1 MLKKNES
8 LLIDVN
14 EGSVCDTGFFCY
26 MSKRKSQGYRRKLD
40 WLRLRFAEGMKIK
53 MLGQGQRG
61 FIEYIPGEYAWRPVN
76 ADGFMMI
83 HCLWVVGKS
92 KGKKFGSLLVGAC
105 LKDAKKLG
113 MKGVAAVTSEGNW
126 LIGKNIL
133 KNHGFESVDQ
143 APPSFELMVK
153 PFGKGVLPSF
163 TDHWDKKAMQH
174 GRGLTIIRSDQCPY
188 LDDATQIALETA
200 KELGFRGRVVELK
213 DSMQV
218 RAKSPSA
225 YGVFSLV
232 YNGKLLS
239 YHYLTKKELIRKL
252 EAINQ
257 TDSFQF

>member
-8 LLIDVN
+8 LLLDVN
-14 EGSVCDTGFFCY
+14 EGNVCDTGFFCY

-40 WLRLRFAEGMKIK
+40 WLRLRSAEGMKIK

-133 KNHGFESVDQ
+133 KNHGFESVDR

-213 DSMQV
+213 DCMQV

-239 YHYLTKKELIRKL
+239 YHYLTKKELIKKL
-252 EAINQ
+252 E
-257 TDSFQF
+257 